1 MTKTYNKLVR
11 DRIPEIIAST
21 GDKYKIRT
29 LSDAEYIEMLDA
41 KLDEELKEY
50 HEDKN
55 IEELADILEVLYAV
69 AKARGYTI
77 DELEETRLKKQKA
90 RGGFDEKIFLI
101 ETIRE

>member
-1 MTKTYNKLVR
+1 MTKIFNKLVR

-77 DELEETRLKKQKA
+77 DELEETRLKKREK

-101 ETIRE
+101 ETMRV